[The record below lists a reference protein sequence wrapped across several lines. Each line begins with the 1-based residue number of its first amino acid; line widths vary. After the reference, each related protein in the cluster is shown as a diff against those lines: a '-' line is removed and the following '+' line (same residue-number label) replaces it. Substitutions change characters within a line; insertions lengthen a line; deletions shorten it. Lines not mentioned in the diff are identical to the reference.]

1 MALRAIKKV
10 EKPLIVLFDLETTSF
25 KRDSDICQI
34 TALPVTQT
42 SEYKMFSCY
51 LVPTIE
57 VSLGATQINH
67 LQIKETKNK
76 ERILTKCGV
85 KVEALKYKYGLLSF
99 YQYLTQLRAAEH
111 DKQIV
116 LTAHNGK
123 RFDFLVL
130 QNAFNKISA
139 TLAELN
145 IKFADTF
152 LILRAMQKENH
163 PVLSSQESPKVTKR
177 GISLSQENTYE
188 TLFKERYSAHD
199 AVEDVWA
206 LNRIL
211 FESTLQVT
219 TDAILQKSFTM

>member
-1 MALRAIKKV
+1 MA
-10 EKPLIVLFDLETTSF
+10 EKATAPLIVLFDLETTSLE
-25 KRDSDICQI
+25 RDSDICQI
-34 TALPVTQT
+34 AALPVTQT
-42 SEYKMFSCY
+42 SKYKMFSRY

-57 VSLGATQINH
+57 VSPGATQVNH
-67 LQIKETKNK
+67 LQIKETKHK
-76 ERILTKCGV
+76 GRILTKCGV
-85 KVEALKYKYGLLSF
+85 KVEALEYKDGLLSF
-99 YQYLTQLRAAEH
+99 YQYLTQLQAAEH

-123 RFDFLVL
+123 SFDFPVL
-130 QNAFNKISA
+130 RNAFSKISV

-145 IKFADTF
+145 ISFADTL

-163 PVLSSQESPKVTKR
+163 PILSSRESPKVIKR
-177 GISLSQENTYE
+177 GISLTQENIYE

-199 AVEDVWA
+199 AVEDVRA

-219 TDAILQKSFTM
+219 TDTILQNSFTM

>member
-1 MALRAIKKV
+1 MA
-10 EKPLIVLFDLETTSF
+10 EKATAPLIVLFDLETTSLD
-25 KRDSDICQI
+25 RDSDICQI
-34 TALPVTQT
+34 AALPVTQT

-57 VSLGATQINH
+57 VSLSATQVNH

-85 KVEALKYKYGLLSF
+85 KVEALKYKDGLLSF
-99 YQYLTQLRAAEH
+99 YHYLKQLREAEH

-116 LTAHNGK
+116 LTAHYGK
-123 RFDFLVL
+123 GFDFPVL
-130 QNAFNKISA
+130 RNAFNKISV

-145 IKFADTF
+145 IKCADTL

-163 PVLSSQESPKVTKR
+163 PVLSSRESPKVTKQ
-177 GISLSQENTYE
+177 GISLSQENIYE

-199 AVEDVWA
+199 AVEDVRA

-211 FESTLQVT
+211 FDSTLQVT
-219 TDAILQKSFTM
+219 TDAILQKSFDVTQLK